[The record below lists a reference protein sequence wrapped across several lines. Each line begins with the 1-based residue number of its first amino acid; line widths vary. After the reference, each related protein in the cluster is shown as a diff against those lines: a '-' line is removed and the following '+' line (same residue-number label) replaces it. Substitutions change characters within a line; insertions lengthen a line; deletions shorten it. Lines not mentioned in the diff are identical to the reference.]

1 MRTMRIPALAL
12 CTLMFPTLAAAS
24 PTYQGGWSIDDG
36 GTYDANQF
44 SGASVS
50 LLSGTLNISPG
61 ANLLTVYSWFTPGG
75 GPITMTG
82 GQVRDINA
90 GLYGITISGGQIGL
104 GGTSPGYGGL
114 EVEGQAVIT
123 GGTFTG
129 ASGNSYFASGSA
141 VVGNAGTNVGPGN
154 TQTPF
159 MSTLKIS
166 GGTFIGGSYIDG
178 FNPLDPR
185 VTFSGYSLVSE
196 GNTTVTG
203 GKFLSEILINGFMG
217 GETDFIGKNL
227 KFQSGILSGLLQNG
241 DPINVQVWAQ
251 SANAIVNSTGTEVS
265 FVSTVTPPPAS
276 SLQTAQPWTQVP
288 EPNSVWIFGV
298 LALLGLSR
306 RYAGRSRPTVLGCN
320 RLDGH

>member
-24 PTYQGGWSIDDG
+24 PTYQAGSWSIDDG
-36 GTYDANQF
+36 GTYDASQF
-44 SGASVS
+44 SGASVTV
-50 LLSGTLNISPG
+50 LSGTLNISPG
-61 ANLLTVYSWFTPGG
+61 ANLLSVDSWFTPGG

-82 GQVRDINA
+82 GQVRDINS
-90 GLYGITISGGQIGL
+90 GLYGVTISGGQIGL
-104 GGTSPGYGGL
+104 AGTSPDYGGL
-114 EVEGQAVIT
+114 EAEGQAVIT

-129 ASGNSYFASGSA
+129 AYGNSYVASGSA
-141 VVGNAGTNVGPGN
+141 VVGDAGTLVGPGN

-166 GGTFIGGSYIDG
+166 GGTFIGGSYVDG
-178 FNPLDPR
+178 YNPSDPR
-185 VTFSGYSLVSE
+185 GVLSGYSLVSD

-203 GKFLSEILINGFMG
+203 GKFLSPILIDGFMG

-227 KFQSGILSGLLQNG
+227 KFQSGVLSGLLQNG
-241 DPINVQVWAQ
+241 DPINVQVSAQ
-251 SANAIVNSTGTEVS
+251 LVNAIVNSTGTEVS

-276 SLQTAQPWTQVP
+276 SLLSAQAQVP
-288 EPNSVWIFGV
+288 EPTSVWIFGV

-306 RYAGRSRPTVLGCN
+306 RYAGRSRPTVFGCN
-320 RLDGH
+320 RLHGH